1 MSILNLLR
9 NVTAKYDRP
18 PHPCLYEKK
27 RSVRVSYLTGL
38 AMQAHADAYLDPQE
52 RETFLQ
58 IAEAFELPEQEAL
71 AILAEAADPTEETV
85 AQIREDLMNATLKYY
100 FILDLQIMAHQ
111 DSQVSRV
118 ESDVLDQFGKLL
130 DIAPED
136 IRFMVELA
144 DAVVEEDPE
153 AKRRWTEKFF
163 TSMTGARGAGPEAFS
178 HYTSGDD
185 PN

>member
-27 RSVRVSYLTGL
+27 QSVRVSYLTGL
-38 AMQAHADAYLDPQE
+38 AMQAHADAYLDPHE
-52 RETFLQ
+52 RDTFLQ
-58 IAEAFELPEQEAL
+58 IAEAFELPEPEAL
-71 AILAEAADPTEETV
+71 TILEKAAAPTEETV
-85 AQIREDLMNATLKYY
+85 EMIREDLMDATLKYY

-111 DSQVSRV
+111 DHRVSRV
-118 ESDVLDQFGKLL
+118 ESDVLEQFGKLL
-130 DIAPED
+130 DIGPED
-136 IRFMVELA
+136 IRFLVELA

-163 TSMTGARGAGPEAFS
+163 TRMTGARGAGPEAFS
-178 HYTSGDD
+178 HYTGGDD
-185 PN
+185 PS